1 MLLCCRASLP
11 LSAGKFEESKPSSN
25 TVYKFINLLV
35 VVMVETESRFSF
47 NLKVI

>member
-1 MLLCCRASLP
+1 MLLCCSTSLP
-11 LSAGKFEESKPSSN
+11 LSAGKFEESKPSTS
-25 TVYKFINLLV
+25 TVYTFINLLV

>member
-1 MLLCCRASLP
+1 MLLYCSTSLP
-11 LSAGKFEESKPSSN
+11 LSAGKFEESKPSTS
-25 TVYKFINLLV
+25 TVYTFINLLV